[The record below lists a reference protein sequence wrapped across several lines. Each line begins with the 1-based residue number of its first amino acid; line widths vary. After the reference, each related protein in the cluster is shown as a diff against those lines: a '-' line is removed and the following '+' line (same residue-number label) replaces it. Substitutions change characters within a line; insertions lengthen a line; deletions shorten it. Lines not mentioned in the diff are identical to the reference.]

1 MGLKKNIPKIFQKT
15 KNFISNWTSPKHI
28 RLLFQRANVYK
39 FSDLIVVDKGFK
51 QSCEIGLMILLE
63 NVMIFMIGTMG
74 MWILNKWLGQVSLA
88 YLSIVPCKKGT
99 LEKKKK
105 ARKVTWKPLRLFKY
119 FNIKC
124 VDSKGFFF
132 KILGTS
138 HWVVI
143 IMENFLIV
151 HLKVSVIPW

>member
-1 MGLKKNIPKIFQKT
+1 
-15 KNFISNWTSPKHI
+15 
-28 RLLFQRANVYK
+28 
-39 FSDLIVVDKGFK
+39 
-51 QSCEIGLMILLE
+51 
-63 NVMIFMIGTMG
+63 
-74 MWILNKWLGQVSLA
+74 
-88 YLSIVPCKKGT
+88 VPCKKGT
-99 LEKKKK
+99 LKKK